1 MCANPVCIPP
11 KTPKGTIAPLD
22 DGSGHGNVH
31 TRIRLPAWMPEW
43 LDLNFMVPLIATVVV
58 VAVGICVVCVALSR
72 RRADDMRGGQKD
84 VYCRF
89 SPKDSVPQSQPLLL
103 NSNQMFSLP

>member
-58 VAVGICVVCVALSR
+58 VAVGICVVCVALSGGERTTCAAAR
-72 RRADDMRGGQKD
+72 RMCTVGSPPRTPSHKRNL
-84 VYCRF
+84 F
-89 SPKDSVPQSQPLLL
+89 S
-103 NSNQMFSLP
+103 